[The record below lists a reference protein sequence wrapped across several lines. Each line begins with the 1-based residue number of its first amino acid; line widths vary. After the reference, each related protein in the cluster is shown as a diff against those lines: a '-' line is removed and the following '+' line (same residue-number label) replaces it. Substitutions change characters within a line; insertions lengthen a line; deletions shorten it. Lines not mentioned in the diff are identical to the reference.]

1 MTITIQTS
9 YASISGCQNL
19 SRRQVMIGVAGLTF
33 AVALARLEDALAAAP
48 SAEMAGRPLSPWVSI
63 ATDGS
68 ISIMSPATEMGQGST
83 TSLPLIIAEE
93 LDADWSK
100 VRIVPAPPIEALY
113 GNPGFAGQMYTAGSN
128 AVTSYFR
135 PLRIFGAQVRRVLM
149 DNAARKLGVPIEE
162 LITEPSVVV
171 HAKSGRKLGYGD
183 IAAFADVPAKAPEVK
198 PESLKKPSQFRLIS
212 KDVMRVEL
220 PNKVNGSAKY
230 AIDVQVPGMIY
241 GVVLRSPVEG
251 GGPDRV
257 DESKLKAIDG
267 VIRIVG
273 LPYGVGVLAESAWA
287 ALAARRALDGAVT
300 WTRTGMGWGFD
311 SDAGMEAFAAA
322 ASNLKAPATDWDRQG
337 NAPDEMTKAAT
348 VLEATY
354 RCDYAY
360 HAQME
365 PLNAIASVS
374 PAGDAVELWCGTQS
388 QSLAVEAT
396 AKVLGIPRD
405 KVKLNYYLM
414 GGGFG
419 RRGHRDE
426 EFIVDAVLLAK
437 EAGKPVKVLWTREDD
452 VRNGRFRPITAHHLR
467 AGLDATGKLVAWHHR
482 VAGDRVTPYMD
493 SVRFQQAGGKDNIL
507 MRGVELRSYDI
518 PHQATDQLY
527 RDTGVRTS
535 PLRGIGFTANK
546 FVTEAFLDEIAA
558 KRGIDPVA
566 LRLELL
572 KNTPRGRKV
581 VERVAEM
588 ANWGKKREGRGLGF
602 AFIDYSGTLTAGIA
616 EASIDRSNG
625 QIRVHNFWC
634 TLDCGVA
641 VQPDNVV
648 AQTESSIVY
657 GLGMALS
664 ERITIKDGAV
674 EQSNFYD
681 YRVPRMNEVPM
692 MHIEVIATDNHPT
705 GVGQMAT
712 PLVAPAISG
721 AVAQLTGARLRHTP
735 FTPERVKKAL
745 A

>member
-437 EAGKPVKVLWTREDD
+437 EAGKSVKVLWTREDD